1 MGDFGGLGGP
11 GDPGDNGTARE
22 HTGPEGSSTSLPAGD
37 KAEGVTSL
45 SADPALAFY
54 DQPVAAQDLIA
65 NPPED
70 QVKAAKKTSREE
82 LVPLAI
88 ETYRD
93 ILSDPDPTYTSQ
105 RLSAARDVLSDTGP
119 FAAGSPPYGQGVQ
132 GAPGSEGQPG
142 AAFSNLI
149 SAFAEFQNGTVVAVK
164 DMRHVERTK
173 E

>member
-1 MGDFGGLGGP
+1 M
-11 GDPGDNGTARE
+11 
-22 HTGPEGSSTSLPAGD
+22 GSSTSLPAGD
-37 KAEGVTSL
+37 ETEDVTSL
-45 SADPALAFY
+45 PTDPALAFY
-54 DQPVAAQDLIA
+54 DRPVATQDLLA
-65 NPPED
+65 DPPED
-70 QVKAAKKTSREE
+70 HVTTAKKTSREE

-119 FAAGSPPYGQGVQ
+119 FVAGSPPYGQGVQ
-132 GAPGSEGQPG
+132 GALGSEGQPA

-164 DMRHVERTK
+164 DMRHAKRTQ